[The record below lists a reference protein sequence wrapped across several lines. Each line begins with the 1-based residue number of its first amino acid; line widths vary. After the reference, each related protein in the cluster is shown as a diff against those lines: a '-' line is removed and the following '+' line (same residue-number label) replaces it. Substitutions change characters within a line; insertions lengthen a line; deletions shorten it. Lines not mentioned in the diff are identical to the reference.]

1 MTSCTAS
8 SLRVW
13 SFKFS
18 PMPVPVPVPV
28 FWDQSDLTL
37 SVFPPTSTPRAFG
50 KKSPQKEMNH
60 LRAWLVCHFLYQWG
74 YATRITPQVRTSVIN
89 EDRDGSDM
97 FEGVKLVN
105 EDVETHFDMLDANE
119 VEGEEI
125 PDESYKPCGRSD
137 VFLRWGRGEAV

>member
-1 MTSCTAS
+1 M
-8 SLRVW
+8 
-13 SFKFS
+13 
-18 PMPVPVPVPV
+18 
-28 FWDQSDLTL
+28 
-37 SVFPPTSTPRAFG
+37 
-50 KKSPQKEMNH
+50 
-60 LRAWLVCHFLYQWG
+60 
-74 YATRITPQVRTSVIN
+74 IN